1 MKCTAVLT
9 CEKIIIDKEGAHSII
24 NVMLNAEIVIQKIE
38 ASQSPKQMAVP
49 HDAVAPIVWWVYTVW
64 HPSPED
70 AGKAFDQVYQA
81 YWPNGDKFME
91 SRLSFVLKDEGPMQT
106 TFHIGGLPAGQV
118 GKLKVL
124 MWLDRWI
131 IKDTAS
137 REINEAYINIK
148 HRPTVSADTPI
159 IAYIT

>member
-124 MWLDRWI
+124 TWLDHQGHRV
-131 IKDTAS
+131 S
-137 REINEAYINIK
+137 EINEAYINIK
-148 HRPTVSADTPI
+148 HRPTASAGTPI
-159 IAYIT
+159 IAYTT

>member
-1 MKCTAVLT
+1 MPTEEQINPSQTPASTDLL
-9 CEKIIIDKEGAHSII
+9 KIQ
-24 NVMLNAEIVIQKIE
+24 N
-38 ASQSPKQMAVP
+38 SPLP
-49 HDAVAPIVWWVYTVW
+49 
-64 HPSPED
+64 
-70 AGKAFDQVYQA
+70 
-81 YWPNGDKFME
+81 
-91 SRLSFVLKDEGPMQT
+91 

-148 HRPTVSADTPI
+148 HRPTVSADTSI